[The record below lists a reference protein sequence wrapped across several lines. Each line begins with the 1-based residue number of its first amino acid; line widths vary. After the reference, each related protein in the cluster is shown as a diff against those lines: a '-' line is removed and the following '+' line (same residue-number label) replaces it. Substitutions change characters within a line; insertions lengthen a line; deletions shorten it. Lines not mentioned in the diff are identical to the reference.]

1 MFIEKKIWFEM
12 VNRRAMVAIV
22 DIVYVVM
29 IKDFMV
35 IVDKFW

>member
-1 MFIEKKIWFEM
+1 MFIEKIIWFEM
-12 VNRRAMVAIV
+12 VNSRAMVAIM
-22 DIVYVVM
+22 DMVYVVM